1 MCACGSGDVPGDD
14 LIVKKRGESR
24 YFRFPRKS
32 PPQNALQ
39 ANHKFAV
46 RLPKLAESHAGSRH
60 HEAKSAA
67 LFSLGRAPHPWVLGM
82 ASPDEAAS
90 GAEPFDVRELQ
101 GRIDAVLEREHAC
114 WGVLVYSTGLGRDIA
129 AHRPDTA
136 LVPASNVK
144 LFTALAS
151 LLVSHVGPTRAL
163 RTAHDR
169 RQTMIADRQLC
180 TRASGGGRA
189 IVAHAAAGR

>member
-1 MCACGSGDVPGDD
+1 
-14 LIVKKRGESR
+14 
-24 YFRFPRKS
+24 
-32 PPQNALQ
+32 
-39 ANHKFAV
+39 
-46 RLPKLAESHAGSRH
+46 
-60 HEAKSAA
+60 
-67 LFSLGRAPHPWVLGM
+67 M

-163 RTAHDR
+163 RTAAHVVDV
-169 RQTMIADRQLC
+169 TGDD
-180 TRASGGGRA
+180 TRASSGDAGKEPPRRRA
-189 IVAHAAAGR
+189 VCVHPCGDPGLTADQRV